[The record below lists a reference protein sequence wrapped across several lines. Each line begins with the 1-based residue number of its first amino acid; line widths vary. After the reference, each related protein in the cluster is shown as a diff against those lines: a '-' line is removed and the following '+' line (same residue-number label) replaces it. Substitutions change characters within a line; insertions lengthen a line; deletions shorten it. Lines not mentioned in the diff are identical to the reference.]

1 MSRGCAVFRCNLK
14 RLLYIRLL
22 YRLHFNSQNA
32 LFFKIIQNNGCLNK
46 ILTFCQEQN
55 EEVELS
61 PVNAAAARALAKSAR
76 KRKFKF
82 GKKLF

>member
-1 MSRGCAVFRCNLK
+1 MSRGCAIFRCNLK
-14 RLLYIRLL
+14 RLLYYQLCSNK
-22 YRLHFNSQNA
+22 NSQNSI
-32 LFFKIIQNNGCLNK
+32 FFKIIQNNGCLNK

-76 KRKFKF
+76 KRKFQL
-82 GKKLF
+82 GKKFF